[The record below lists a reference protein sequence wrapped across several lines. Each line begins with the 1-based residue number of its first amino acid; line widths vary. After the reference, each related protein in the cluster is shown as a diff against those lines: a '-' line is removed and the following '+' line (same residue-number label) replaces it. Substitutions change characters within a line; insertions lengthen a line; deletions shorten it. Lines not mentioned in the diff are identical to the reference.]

1 MVLLR
6 DEPKNQRSCLRGGP
20 PSVDGEQSNRK
31 FNQINCEHHQLIVQN
46 KGPTFKII

>member
-20 PSVDGEQSNRK
+20 PSVDGGQSNRK
-31 FNQINCEHHQLIVQN
+31 VNQINSENQLIVQR
-46 KGPTFKII
+46 

>member
-31 FNQINCEHHQLIVQN
+31 VNLINSDNHQIILQR
-46 KGPTFKII
+46 